1 MGYRSKICLF
11 AKWLVPFLA
20 AVFLL
25 FGTDTD
31 TTVREANAGSVSA
44 EQAEAWL

>member
-1 MGYRSKICLF
+1 MGYKGKICLF
-11 AKWLVPFLA
+11 AKWLIPFLA

-31 TTVREANAGSVSA
+31 TVSEEAAGNSAFA
-44 EQAEAWL
+44 EQTAAWL